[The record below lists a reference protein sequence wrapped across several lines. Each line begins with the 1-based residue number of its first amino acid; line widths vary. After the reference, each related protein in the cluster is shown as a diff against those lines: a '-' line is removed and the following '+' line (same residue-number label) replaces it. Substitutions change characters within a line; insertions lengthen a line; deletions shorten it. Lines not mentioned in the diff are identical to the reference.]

1 MKKSYTFNKLN
12 SADTY
17 HIFAHAYSIQDS
29 SFVHCDEL
37 WVIELLCCG
46 AARYDPYSILMGTIY
61 FLGDQSMSN
70 SMKFNDNYSEHV
82 SLQTASQIRLRLI
95 RPDDKKHMVKAFE
108 HLSSASRYKRF
119 FGTKKS
125 LSENELRYFTEIDQ
139 HNHFALG
146 AFDLDDG
153 NNEMGV
159 AGVARFIRLP
169 SDTECAE
176 VGITVIDSAQGK
188 GIGRLL
194 LEQLFSAAVERG
206 IKRLRFEC
214 LAENQDMQRLVKKLA
229 DLVKFEREDDL
240 LIAEVVI
247 PKPCPNTNQYP
258 MDIIEDVNVLI
269 RTFSS
274 EAFILYTD
282 FSLGMFKRALDS
294 ATKYTLKKNESLA
307 LTPLNSSSIGIKII
321 DSKNGMLKEVN
332 QKQCNEQFKYNEA
345 NHTVK

>member
-1 MKKSYTFNKLN
+1 
-12 SADTY
+12 
-17 HIFAHAYSIQDS
+17 
-29 SFVHCDEL
+29 
-37 WVIELLCCG
+37 
-46 AARYDPYSILMGTIY
+46 
-61 FLGDQSMSN
+61 
-70 SMKFNDNYSEHV
+70 MKFNDCYSEQV
-82 SLQTASQIRLRLI
+82 PVLTATQIRLRLI
-95 RPDDKKHMVKAFE
+95 CPDDKKHMVKAFE

-119 FGTKKS
+119 FGTKKA

-139 HNHFALG
+139 YNHFALG
-146 AFDLDDG
+146 AFDLNDYND
-153 NNEMGV
+153 EMGL

-194 LEQLFSAAVERG
+194 LEKLFSAAVERG

-214 LAENQDMQRLVKKLA
+214 LAENQDMQRLVKKLT

-240 LIAEVVI
+240 LIAEIVI

-258 MDIIEDVNVLI
+258 MDVIEDVNVLM

-282 FSLGMFKRALDS
+282 LSMGMFKRAMDT
-294 ATKYTLKKNESLA
+294 ATKYSIKHSDRVT
-307 LTPLNSSSIGIKII
+307 LNSSSIGIKII
-321 DSKNGMLKEVN
+321 DANNGIRKEIN
-332 QKQCNEQFKYNEA
+332 QKQCNEHFKSN
-345 NHTVK
+345 VKTIPPNNG

>member
-1 MKKSYTFNKLN
+1 MS
-12 SADTY
+12 
-17 HIFAHAYSIQDS
+17 HI
-29 SFVHCDEL
+29 
-37 WVIELLCCG
+37 
-46 AARYDPYSILMGTIY
+46 
-61 FLGDQSMSN
+61 
-70 SMKFNDNYSEHV
+70 MKFNDCYSEQV
-82 SLQTASQIRLRLI
+82 PVLTATQIRLRLI
-95 RPDDKKHMVKAFE
+95 CPDDKKHMVKAFE

-119 FGTKKS
+119 FGTKKA

-139 HNHFALG
+139 YNHFALG
-146 AFDLDDG
+146 AFDLNDYND
-153 NNEMGV
+153 EMGL

-194 LEQLFSAAVERG
+194 LEKLFSAAVERG

-214 LAENQDMQRLVKKLA
+214 LAENQDMQRLVKKLT

-240 LIAEVVI
+240 LIAEIVI

-258 MDIIEDVNVLI
+258 MDVIEDVNVLM

-282 FSLGMFKRALDS
+282 LSMGMFKRAMDT
-294 ATKYTLKKNESLA
+294 ATKYSIKHSDRVT

-321 DSKNGMLKEVN
+321 DANNGIRKEIN
-332 QKQCNEQFKYNEA
+332 QKQCNEHFKSN
-345 NHTVK
+345 VKTIPPNNG